1 MIYFDNAATGG
12 FKPRAVSDAAGTV
25 IRYLSA
31 NPGRSGHRLALAGE
45 RIVSECRETLSGM
58 FGCTADRTV
67 FTKNCTEALNL
78 AIFGTVK
85 KGCKVVT
92 TAWEH
97 NSVLRPLFH
106 LQKSGIISLDVVF
119 PEEGKNI
126 AQSVAERL
134 TDDTCLLVAT
144 TVSNV
149 TGEILPVKL
158 LGALAKSR
166 GITFLADGAQGAG
179 HIPLNL
185 EKDNISMLAVPAH
198 KGLYGIMGL
207 GALMFSEKTE
217 IRPLIFGGTGSE
229 SFSTDQPSGYPERL
243 EAGTLNLPA
252 IAALKEGVNYI
263 KDNVESFGEKL
274 VFSTDKIITE
284 IKNIRG
290 VKCYSSPNETGIVA
304 FKFDNVPS
312 AEAADIFNSEYDV
325 AVRGG
330 LHCAP
335 LAHKHLGTSEEG
347 LIRASLSVQ
356 NGASEISRF
365 LYAVKKISEL

>member
-1 MIYFDNAATGG
+1 MIYLDNAATGG
-12 FKPRAVSDAAGTV
+12 FKPRAVTDAAETV
-25 IRYLSA
+25 MRYLSA
-31 NPGRSGHRLALAGE
+31 NPGRSGHRLSVAGE
-45 RIVSECRETLSGM
+45 RLISDCREALSDM
-58 FGCTADRTV
+58 FGCPSDRVV

-85 KGCKVVT
+85 KGGKVVT

-106 LQKSGIISLDVVF
+106 LQKSGMISLDVVF
-119 PEEGKNI
+119 PEENKNI

-158 LGALAKSR
+158 LGALAKKR
-166 GITFLADGAQGAG
+166 GIPFLADGAQGAG
-179 HIPLNL
+179 HLPLNL

-229 SFSTDQPSGYPERL
+229 SFSTDQPAGYPEKL
-243 EAGTLNLPA
+243 EAGTMNLPA
-252 IAALKEGVNYI
+252 IAAFKEGINYI
-263 KDNVESFGEKL
+263 KNNVESFGEKL
-274 VFSTDKIITE
+274 ISSTNKIITE
-284 IKNIRG
+284 LKDVRG
-290 VKCYSSPNETGIVA
+290 VKCYSTPNEAGIVA
-304 FKFDNVPS
+304 FSFDNLPG
-312 AEAADIFNSEYDV
+312 AEAADIFNSEYDI
-325 AVRGG
+325 ALRGG

-335 LAHKHLGTSEEG
+335 LAHKHLGTSDAG
-347 LIRASLSVQ
+347 LVRASLSVQ

-365 LYAVKKISEL
+365 LYAVKKIARL

>member
-1 MIYFDNAATGG
+1 MFD
-12 FKPRAVSDAAGTV
+12 
-25 IRYLSA
+25 
-31 NPGRSGHRLALAGE
+31 
-45 RIVSECRETLSGM
+45 
-58 FGCTADRTV
+58 CTADRTV

-207 GALMFSEKTE
+207 GALMFSKKTE
-217 IRPLIFGGTGSE
+217 IRPRE
-229 SFSTDQPSGYPERL
+229 
-243 EAGTLNLPA
+243 
-252 IAALKEGVNYI
+252 
-263 KDNVESFGEKL
+263 L
-274 VFSTDKIITE
+274 VFSGGTNIIKDKNAIIQQRRMRRYMFE
-284 IKNIRG
+284 KYR
-290 VKCYSSPNETGIVA
+290 
-304 FKFDNVPS
+304 
-312 AEAADIFNSEYDV
+312 
-325 AVRGG
+325 
-330 LHCAP
+330 
-335 LAHKHLGTSEEG
+335 
-347 LIRASLSVQ
+347 
-356 NGASEISRF
+356 
-365 LYAVKKISEL
+365 